1 MGQSGGGAK
10 VCTLTAMPSA
20 KGLFHKAVAL
30 SGTSLN
36 AADKDYSEKL
46 GSYIL
51 NEAELQGSQIDR
63 LQELPWRDYYVLAN
77 NARRK
82 LQQEM
87 NVSGFRGGFGPVAD
101 GVSIPRQPYF
111 SGDFASDVPMIF
123 CSTFH
128 ERSPSAFDSSLE
140 DITLERAKEL
150 TKTIRGFGGSLAEKG
165 PEVIDAYAKSF
176 PDKKPIEILAMAIS
190 NRRNTIQTINAKSAQ
205 QSPAYLAWFGWKTP
219 MFDGR
224 LRAFHTMDIAFWYYN
239 TDVQISHTGGGS
251 RPRKLAAMMSDSMV
265 QFMKTG
271 NPNGG
276 GLPEWPAYT
285 TEKGETM
292 ILDDVCEVQNDPDR
306 EARKSL

>member
-1 MGQSGGGAK
+1 
-10 VCTLTAMPSA
+10 
-20 KGLFHKAVAL
+20 
-30 SGTSLN
+30 
-36 AADKDYSEKL
+36 
-46 GSYIL
+46 
-51 NEAELQGSQIDR
+51 
-63 LQELPWRDYYVLAN
+63 
-77 NARRK
+77 
-82 LQQEM
+82 
-87 NVSGFRGGFGPVAD
+87 
-101 GVSIPRQPYF
+101 
-111 SGDFASDVPMIF
+111 MIF

-140 DITLERAKEL
+140 DITLDRAKEL